1 MDRKCA
7 ICGENFEP
15 RTANQKYC
23 SETCRK
29 IKKAE
34 KNRKYR
40 AANKEKIVEKNR
52 KYYAANKE
60 KIVEWNRKCRAA
72 NKEKIVAENHFEME
86 KTCPVCGK
94 KFTPAQIYQ
103 VYCSRQCFNKRHE
116 KRKYEKPSLNENICK
131 ADECGLSYGK
141 YMALVSMGKT
151 YEEILK
157 MQGRSA
163 S

>member
-7 ICGENFEP
+7 VCGETFSPN
-15 RTANQKYC
+15 AGNQKYC

-34 KNRKYR
+34 YHHNYYYP
-40 AANKEKIVEKNR
+40 ANKEKIAEYHR
-52 KYYAANKE
+52 KYYAENKE
-60 KIVEWNRKCRAA
+60 KFVAA
-72 NKEKIVAENHFEME
+72 NHFETE

-94 KFTPAQIYQ
+94 KFTPARIYQ
-103 VYCSRQCFNKRHE
+103 VYCSRQCFNKRNE

-151 YEEILK
+151 YEEILT
-157 MQGRSA
+157 MQGRCRHG
-163 S
+163 